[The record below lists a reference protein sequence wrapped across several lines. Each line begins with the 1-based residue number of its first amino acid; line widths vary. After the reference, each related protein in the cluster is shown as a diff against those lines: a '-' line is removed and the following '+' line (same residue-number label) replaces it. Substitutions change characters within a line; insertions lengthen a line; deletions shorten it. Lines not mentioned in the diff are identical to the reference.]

1 MYQLFKN
8 ETTNTQSGA
17 VKTYRARHTV
27 FAWGTWGSA
36 TAKLQISPDGA
47 TWFDLTGASFT
58 ANGTA
63 TFEVATDCWLRA
75 DISGG
80 TAANLNVAVR

>member
-8 ETTNTQSGA
+8 ATANGQSGA

-27 FAWGTWGSA
+27 FAWGTWGGA
-36 TAKLQISPDGA
+36 TAKLQISPNGTD
-47 TWFDLTGASFT
+47 WFDLTGASFT
-58 ANGTA
+58 ADGTA
-63 TFEVATDCWLRA
+63 TFEVATDCYLRA

-80 TAANLNVAVR
+80 TGADLNVAVR